1 MALDL
6 LKNTI
11 AISLTTKK
19 RNTFTMKK
27 NKIFQSL
34 AVPKVGKMV
43 LKLSTLSLSMLCL
56 SFAHAADSEDAT
68 NTAEQPKK
76 VQKVTVTGSSIKGV
90 AAQSASPITIIK
102 GEDLAK
108 QGITTV
114 EEALNKVSANQP
126 GFSTSQNVGASNTEG
141 SSANLRALGT
151 DKTLVLLNGR
161 RLAYSPFST
170 STTNLNIIPMAMVE
184 RIEILR
190 DGASAVY
197 GADAIAGVINFIT
210 KKSFEGLSISG
221 GLLQPEQKGGDK
233 QDVSIFGGYGDL
245 DEQGFNI
252 YGVVDYRRSNDV
264 MAKDRKISRRGGVIP
279 ELGLDASSAN
289 SFPANI
295 YDPTSGV
302 LANPY
307 GDTNCNN
314 TTNVTADDG
323 LCFLNTQTVIGIIP
337 QSETISALGRGTFK
351 LSDTFNAIGEYI
363 FSRNEVTTSIA
374 PDVYSRSVTLPKSSQ
389 YYPGMGITPAVDG
402 LSDDPLELYLRSQG
416 GNRSGKTTTDSHRAF
431 AGIEGEAYGW
441 DINGGITYAKSE
453 ATDSFNSG
461 YLNQSKVQ
469 AALNDGTLNPFG
481 TSANPDIW
489 KSFTV
494 NGDTNQATLESTT
507 ADFTVSRPIYTLPAG
522 DVGFAFGGSFSK
534 QEWDQKINSEIVAQ
548 VPGSGI
554 DPNKPI
560 STGDRDITALFTEF
574 QIPLLKNLEL
584 QLAARYDD
592 YSDFGDTFNPKVALR
607 WEPLKQLMFR
617 TSYSTG
623 FRAPS
628 LYDIN
633 APTSETYTG
642 SKYNDPKLCP
652 NGVAISPQYQTECN
666 VQFKRTQGGS
676 PDLKPE
682 ESTSYTAGFVF
693 EPIKN
698 LVFTADYY
706 NIEVDNLI
714 DSISDSMIFA
724 DTVKYAD
731 RFVRGEDGRLK
742 YVNTSLINMGGLKT
756 QGVDLSLN
764 YVTAMTNTGRFGF
777 GIDGTYV
784 IKYDKQEEKGGE
796 WVGRVGSYYNQQ
808 VYNRW
813 KHVANL
819 NWSYENWKMIFEQQ
833 FMRGYK
839 DQNGIGEDKFDHH
852 RVSDY
857 TLYNISSTYSGFK
870 NLELTAGIKNIFDQN
885 PPASNVTDNFQYGYD
900 SSYADPLGRT
910 YFVRGT
916 YKF

>member
-1 MALDL
+1 MSENMKMNKEFRSLESPIMG
-6 LKNTI
+6 KNI
-11 AISLTTKK
+11 
-19 RNTFTMKK
+19 
-27 NKIFQSL
+27 
-34 AVPKVGKMV
+34 
-43 LKLSTLSLSMLCL
+43 LKLSILSLSLMYL
-56 SFAHAADSEDAT
+56 SVAKAAENEESPQT
-68 NTAEQPKK
+68 TK
-76 VQKVTVTGSSIKGV
+76 VAKVTVTGSSIKGV

-102 GEDLAK
+102 GDDLAK
-108 QGITTV
+108 QGVTTV
-114 EEALNKVSANQP
+114 EEALTKVSSNQA

-141 SSANLRALGT
+141 SSANLRGLGT

-197 GADAIAGVINFIT
+197 GADAIGGVINFIT
-210 KKSFEGLSISG
+210 KKSLEGLNISVG
-221 GLLQPEQKGGDK
+221 ATQPEASGGDK
-233 QDVSIFGGYGDL
+233 QDISIFGGYGNL
-245 DEQGFNI
+245 DEQGFNV
-252 YGVVDYRRSNDV
+252 YGVVDYRRTNNI

-289 SFPANI
+289 AFPANFFEPKSNI
-295 YDPTSGV
+295 

-307 GDTNCNN
+307 GNTNCNN
-314 TTNVTADDG
+314 TPNVIADGG
-323 LCFLNTQTVIGIIP
+323 LCYLNTQALIGITP
-337 QSETISALGRGTFK
+337 EVETISALGRGTFK
-351 LSDTFNAIGEYI
+351 LSDQFNLIGEYI

-374 PDVYSRSVTLPKSSQ
+374 PDVYSRSVTLPSTSQ
-389 YYPGMGITPAVDG
+389 YYPGKGITPEVSG
-402 LSDDPLELYLRSQG
+402 LNDADLQLYLRSQG
-416 GNRSGKTTTDSHRAF
+416 GNRSGKTTNDSHRAF

-441 DINGGITYAKSE
+441 DINAGLTYAKSE
-453 ATDSFNSG
+453 ATDSFNAG

-469 AALNDGTLNPFG
+469 AALNDGSLNPFG
-481 TSANPDIW
+481 PSADANIW
-489 KSFTV
+489 KSFEV
-494 NGDTNQATLESTT
+494 NGDTNKASLDSTSV
-507 ADFTVSRPIYTLPAG
+507 DVTVSRPIYSLPAG
-522 DVGFAFGGSFSK
+522 DVGFALGGSFTK
-534 QEWDQKINSEIVAQ
+534 QNWDQKINAEIVRQ

-554 DPNKPI
+554 DPDKPV
-560 STGDRDITALFTEF
+560 SKGDRDISAVFTELH
-574 QIPLLKNLEL
+574 IPILANLEA

-633 APTSETYTG
+633 APQSQTYTG
-642 SKYNDPKLCP
+642 SRYNDPVLCP
-652 NGVAISPQYQTECN
+652 GGVASSPQYQTECN
-666 VQFKRTQGGS
+666 VQFKRMQGGN
-676 PDLKPE
+676 PDLKAE
-682 ESTSYTAGFVF
+682 ESTSYTAGVVF

-706 NIEVDNLI
+706 NIKVDNLI
-714 DSISDSMIFA
+714 DAITDSIVFA
-724 DTVKYAD
+724 DPNKYASL
-731 RFVRGEDGRLK
+731 FVRDADGRIK
-742 YVNTSLINMGGLKT
+742 YVSTTLINMGGIKT

-764 YVTAMTNTGRFGF
+764 YLTPVTKTGRFGF

-796 WVGRVGSYYNQQ
+796 WIGRVGSYYNQQ
-808 VYNRW
+808 VYTRW
-813 KHVANL
+813 KHVANV
-819 NWSYENWKMIFEQQ
+819 NWSYDNWKMIFEQQ
-833 FMRGYK
+833 FSRGYK
-839 DQNGIGEDKFDHH
+839 DSNTTGEAKYDQH

-857 TLYNISSTYSGFK
+857 TLYNIAGTYSGFK
-870 NLELTAGIKNIFDQN
+870 NLELTAGIKNIFDQD

-900 SSYADPLGRT
+900 SSYADPTGRA
-910 YFVRGT
+910 YYLRAT